1 MIDLTSLVAIAVIIV
16 VIYFFLKLI
25 VSPLIRVILGIVIF
39 IIALYLL
46 QRFFGFDV
54 NKVLSPFGIS
64 VPSDWIVDIGTIF
77 GPFNYYIEQIK
88 SFASFLWGNI
98 PKSLNQ

>member
-1 MIDLTSLVAIAVIIV
+1 MIDLTSLAVIAVIIV
-16 VIYFFLKLI
+16 VIYFFVKLI
-25 VSPLIRVILGIVIF
+25 VSPLVRVGLGIIIF

-46 QRFFGFDV
+46 QRFFGFDL
-54 NKVLSPFGIS
+54 NKVLGPLGIS
-64 VPSDWIVDIGTIF
+64 VPNGWNIDLNTIF

-88 SFASFLWGNI
+88 SFASFLWQNV